1 MMFIW
6 IREVEHKM
14 KRLFDNYGNITE
26 EGLEVLQDVEHMF
39 VPIKQYIETV
49 YDQYPMKE
57 LEELLNI
64 ELMIPCTIA
73 RHKAKMHYLIKNK
86 EK

>member
-1 MMFIW
+1 
-6 IREVEHKM
+6 M
-14 KRLFDNYGNITE
+14 KRLFTEYGDITQ
-26 EGLEVLQDVEHMF
+26 EGLEVLKDVEHMF
-39 VPIKQYIETV
+39 EPIKQYIETV

-73 RHKAKMHYLIKNK
+73 RQKAKMQYLIKNK
-86 EK
+86 DSPTM

>member
-1 MMFIW
+1 
-6 IREVEHKM
+6 M
-14 KRLFDNYGNITE
+14 KRLFDNYGSITE
-26 EGLEVLQDVEHMF
+26 EGLEVLQDVKHMF
-39 VPIKQYIETV
+39 EPIKQYIETV

-73 RHKAKMHYLIKNK
+73 RQKAKMHYLIKNK
-86 EK
+86 DSPTM

>member
-1 MMFIW
+1 
-6 IREVEHKM
+6 M
-14 KRLFDNYGNITE
+14 KHLFDNYGSITE

-57 LEELLNI
+57 LEELLNL
-64 ELMIPCTIA
+64 ELTIHCTIA
-73 RHKAKMHYLIKNK
+73 RQKAKMQYLIKNK
-86 EK
+86 DSPTM

>member
-1 MMFIW
+1 M
-6 IREVEHKM
+6 EVSQKKVLKSCKM
-14 KRLFDNYGNITE
+14 SE
-26 EGLEVLQDVEHMF
+26 
-39 VPIKQYIETV
+39 PIKQYIEAV

-73 RHKAKMHYLIKNK
+73 RQKAKMHQLINK
-86 EK
+86 VK

>member
-1 MMFIW
+1 
-6 IREVEHKM
+6 M
-14 KRLFDNYGNITE
+14 KRLFDDYGSITE
-26 EGLEVLQDVEHMF
+26 EGLEVLQDVKHMF
-39 VPIKQYIETV
+39 EPIKKYIETV

-57 LEELLNI
+57 LEELLNL

-73 RHKAKMHYLIKNK
+73 RQKAKTHYLIKNK